1 MFHVETT
8 RETSI
13 PRHEIFKVP
22 SMSTGDT
29 GSSSSK
35 PNESPSASLPEGDAE
50 ARHSELQPFDAET
63 EDLSESNLDHDPE
76 MDSVDSPESE
86 LASDVEGETELRV
99 PESIVEGLE
108 SASAGEDHSEFV
120 PEDANSEQE
129 DDEDRALTTP
139 TPAKT
144 SGGRGES
151 QRALSVLSARGFRM
165 KMVRWRRQLAQITA
179 FEPILMEEDD
189 NALRKRS
196 LALRYRAMAGEKLG
210 SLLPEAYALV
220 RESGRRFLSMRHYDV
235 QLVGGIS
242 LFEGCI
248 AEMQTGEGKTL
259 TATLPMYL
267 HSLVGKGAHLAT
279 VNDYLA
285 KRDAEWMRPLYERLG
300 LTVGVIQTPDDQGAR
315 RKSYSSDITYGT
327 AKEFG
332 FDFLRDRL
340 LLRAQNRVETEMLG
354 DGGGG
359 FSGSGDKVV
368 MRGMHFCLV
377 DEADSILIDEART
390 PLIIG
395 SIEDTVR
402 DQIVETYVWASKNAP
417 EYEKEEHYTIDPET
431 KQYELTARG
440 RQRVRALPKQ
450 DLVRTMGLVDL
461 YEYTERAIKVHEE
474 FLLDRQYVVR
484 PGEKGTDEI
493 VIVDEF
499 TGRLA
504 EGRKWRDGIHQAIE
518 AKEGLEISVPTGQ
531 AARITVQ
538 DLFLRY
544 PYLAGMTGTAASS
557 AGELR
562 RIYRTPVIRVP
573 TNRPPQR
580 IQLPD
585 RVFGSMVSKFE
596 AIVEEIQHYHS
607 EGRPVLIGTRSID
620 KSELLSRMLDD
631 VGIQHQVLNANN
643 VEQEAEI
650 VADAGGRGRV
660 TVATNMAGRGTDVKL
675 DPEVEHDG
683 GMHVIC
689 TELHDAA
696 RIDRQLIGRCGR
708 QGDRGSYR
716 QYLSLDDDILKGG
729 LGPKRADRL
738 KEQGSKVEGSIDQYA
753 KLFRKAQLKVE
764 KKHFRDRMVLLH
776 HEKERKKMQ
785 REIGQDPYLDTPD

>member
-1 MFHVETT
+1 MSAEEHRSGTDKTPTGADDRSTTDVQHTEVQHTDIPVPEMGSSAGKGGDPEVALNSETGLRPT
-8 RETSI
+8 DHPEAIAPTHGESAI
-13 PRHEIFKVP
+13 GVP
-22 SMSTGDT
+22 SQD
-29 GSSSSK
+29 
-35 PNESPSASLPEGDAE
+35 E
-50 ARHSELQPFDAET
+50 FDAAGEET
-63 EDLSESNLDHDPE
+63 
-76 MDSVDSPESE
+76 
-86 LASDVEGETELRV
+86 ASDLPAIPGQNSDLIEAGAALEAGSTEV
-99 PESIVEGLE
+99 VS
-108 SASAGEDHSEFV
+108 SD
-120 PEDANSEQE
+120 
-129 DDEDRALTTP
+129 
-139 TPAKT
+139 
-144 SGGRGES
+144 GRGES
-151 QRALSVLSARGFRM
+151 QRALSVASARGFRL
-165 KMVRWRRQLAQITA
+165 KMLRWRRQLAEISA
-179 FEPILMEEDD
+179 MEPTLMTESD
-189 NALRKRS
+189 ALLRKRS
-196 LALRYRAMAGEKLG
+196 LALRYRAMAGERLG
-210 SLLPEAYALV
+210 SLLPEGYALV
-220 RESGRRFLSMRHYDV
+220 REAGRRALKMRHYDV
-235 QLVGGIS
+235 QIVGGIA
-242 LFEGCI
+242 LFEGCV

-259 TATLPMYL
+259 TATLPLYL
-267 HSLVGKGAHLAT
+267 HSLLGKGAHLAT

-285 KRDAEWMRPLYERLG
+285 HRDAEWMRPLFERLG
-300 LTVGVIQTPDDQGAR
+300 LTVGVIQTPDDQGSR
-315 RKSYSSDITYGT
+315 RTSYGADVTYGT

-359 FSGSGDKVV
+359 FSGAGDQIV

-402 DQIVETYVWASKNAP
+402 DQIVETYRWAAEHGAS
-417 EYEKEEHYTIDPET
+417 YVKEEDYTIDPET

-440 RQRVRALPKQ
+440 RQRVRALPKS

-461 YEYTERAIKVHEE
+461 YEYTERSIKVHEE
-474 FLLDRQYVVR
+474 FLLNRQYVVR
-484 PGEKGTDEI
+484 PGDKGVDEI

-518 AKEGLEISVPTGQ
+518 AKQELEISVPTGQ

-544 PYLAGMTGTAASS
+544 PHLAGMTGTAASS

-562 RIYRTPVIRVP
+562 KIYRTPVIRVP
-573 TNRPPQR
+573 TNKPPQR
-580 IQLPD
+580 KQLAD
-585 RVFGSMVSKFE
+585 RVFGTMEAKFE
-596 AIVEEIQHYHS
+596 AIVQEIQEVH
-607 EGRPVLIGTRSID
+607 ETGRPVLVGTRSID
-620 KSELLSRMLDD
+620 KSVILSNMLEEL
-631 VGIQHQVLNANN
+631 GIEHQVLNANN

-650 VADAGGRGRV
+650 VAAAGGQGKV

-675 DPEVEHDG
+675 DMQIEASG

-729 LGPKRADRL
+729 LGPKKAERM
-738 KEQGSKVEGSIDQYA
+738 KEQGAQVDGAVDRYA
-753 KLFRKAQLKVE
+753 GLFRRAQLKVE
-764 KKHFRDRMVLLH
+764 KTHFRDRMILLH